1 MSLYALFVYAGQVRS
16 PLYASGRGASADR
29 NRIPSARQGVGPL
42 IAGWVAQY
50 AGWRWVFWITF
61 ILFGVSFLG
70 AVFILKE
77 TRGSIILSR
86 RAARLTKETGRLH
99 AAPVCLNF
107 ILPLTMSCRRLIVL
121 LFILCRA
128 TPKGRTS
135 GLSSRTRSLVPSS
148 TFLRSPSSQRSRS
161 GSVSSGESS
170 SSSSTLSVLST
181 VRRMASVSAPP
192 DRSSRLS
199 FPSCESRF
207 LRLTVHPPTSTQQ
220 GHRSGRTSWHVYR
233 QRLPEP
239 SLRARSQGQP

>member
-1 MSLYALFVYAGQVRS
+1 MRSSSTLVRYALRYTLPV
-16 PLYASGRGASADR
+16 GAALADR

-99 AAPVCLNF
+99 AAPVGLNF
-107 ILPLTMSCRRLIVL
+107 LLPLTMSCRRLIVL

-135 GLSSRTRSLVPSS
+135 GLSSRTRFPVPSS

-181 VRRMASVSAPP
+181 VRRTASVSAPP
-192 DRSSRLS
+192 DRSSRSSL

-207 LRLTVHPPTSTQQ
+207 LRLTVLFPTFTQQ
-220 GHRSGRTSWHVYR
+220 GHRSGRTSWHGYR

>member
-1 MSLYALFVYAGQVRS
+1 MRSSSTLVRYALRYTLPV
-16 PLYASGRGASADR
+16 GAARADR
-29 NRIPSARQGVGPL
+29 NRISSARQGVGPL

-99 AAPVCLNF
+99 AAPVGLNF
-107 ILPLTMSCRRLIVL
+107 LLPLTRRLIVL

-135 GLSSRTRSLVPSS
+135 GLSSRTRFPVPSS

-181 VRRMASVSAPP
+181 VRRTASVSAPP
-192 DRSSRLS
+192 DRSSRSSL
-199 FPSCESRF
+199 FP
-207 LRLTVHPPTSTQQ
+207 
-220 GHRSGRTSWHVYR
+220 
-233 QRLPEP
+233 
-239 SLRARSQGQP
+239 RASQDS